1 MPSVAVPSKG
11 ELTFAPMAYHVMLLD
26 LKDRSQLRDGQHF
39 PLTLNFEKAG
49 PVKVQV
55 SVQKV
60 PPMAEHGHKHAH

>member
-55 SVQKV
+55 SVQKA
-60 PPMAEHGHKHAH
+60 PPMANHAHQHAQ